1 MKKRKLTEIVVM
13 VCITITLL
21 TGMLG
26 STGETLVA
34 NAAQKSTVYQQYS
47 KKIDKRVKQIKN
59 DDSKKQCGHFEKEI
73 GNEFSSCDR
82 QKLE

>member
-1 MKKRKLTEIVVM
+1 MSEKQSQHDFI
-13 VCITITLL
+13 
-21 TGMLG
+21 
-26 STGETLVA
+26 
-34 NAAQKSTVYQQYS
+34 STVSHELRTPLTSIRGFAQTMLS
-47 KKIDKRVKQIKN
+47 SWDLLD

>member
-1 MKKRKLTEIVVM
+1 MDLDELQQINLEQVKRK
-13 VCITITLL
+13 
-21 TGMLG
+21 
-26 STGETLVA
+26 
-34 NAAQKSTVYQQYS
+34 
-47 KKIDKRVKQIKN
+47 KN